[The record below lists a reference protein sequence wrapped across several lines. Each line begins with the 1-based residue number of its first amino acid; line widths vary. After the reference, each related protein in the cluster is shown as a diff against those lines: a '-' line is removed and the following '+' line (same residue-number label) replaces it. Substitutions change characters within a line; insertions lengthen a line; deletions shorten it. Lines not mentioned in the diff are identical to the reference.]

1 MVLDSHRISHDNQ
14 ICIRSMII
22 WQTDQDVSLILI
34 FYVIFI
40 TIALV
45 ILECDLSMTLTL
57 RAYIKIT
64 ITNLDLFNDL
74 VHIC

>member
-14 ICIRSMII
+14 ICIRSTII

-45 ILECDLSMTLTL
+45 ILECDLSMILT
-57 RAYIKIT
+57 
-64 ITNLDLFNDL
+64 
-74 VHIC
+74 